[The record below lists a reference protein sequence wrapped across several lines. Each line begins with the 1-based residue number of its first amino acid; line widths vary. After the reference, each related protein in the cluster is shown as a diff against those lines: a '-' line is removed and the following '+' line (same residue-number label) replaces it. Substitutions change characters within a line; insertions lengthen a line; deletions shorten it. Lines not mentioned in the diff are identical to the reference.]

1 MSGPL
6 VHAVGL
12 RKSFGSARRPVPVLD
27 GVDVTLAEGEVVAL
41 LGPNGAGKTTT
52 VRILSTLL
60 LPDGGT
66 ATVAGHDVVHDA
78 ARVREVISLT
88 GQYAAVDE
96 KQTGRE
102 NLAMMGRLAHL
113 PRRAVRGRVDDLL
126 DAFDLAAAADRRVV
140 TYSGGMRRRLDLAA
154 GLLARPRVMF
164 LDEPTTG
171 LDPRSRQTMWEVVR
185 QVVADGTS
193 LFLTTQYLE
202 EADQLADRVALIDD
216 GRVVAEGAP
225 SELKRRV
232 GDAAVELT
240 FATPEDAA
248 VVGSAGVGPEV
259 LGLAAPSP
267 AASGRPFASAASTPF
282 ASSAPTPA
290 RPVAAAVAT
299 LRVPTDGSVA
309 HVRDVLDAVAAT
321 GVEPE
326 RWEVRE
332 PTLDDVFLTLTGHAA
347 RTRDRSADG
356 GGSPGGESSD
366 QSHAEEAAA

>member
-1 MSGPL
+1 MSPPL
-6 VHAVGL
+6 VQATGL
-12 RKSFGSARRPVPVLD
+12 RKSYGTPRKPVRVLD
-27 GVDVTLAEGEVVAL
+27 GVDVTLAEGEVLAL

-60 LPDGGT
+60 RPDGGT
-66 ATVAGHDVVHDA
+66 ATVAGHDVVRDA

-96 KQTGRE
+96 KQSGRE
-102 NLAMMGRLAHL
+102 NLAMMGHLAHL
-113 PRRAVRGRVDDLL
+113 PRRAVRGRVDELL
-126 DAFDLAAAADRRVV
+126 HAFDLVDAADRRVA

-154 GLLARPRVMF
+154 GLLTRPRLMF

-185 QVVADGTS
+185 RVVADGTS

-225 SELKRRV
+225 AELKRRV

-240 FATPEDAA
+240 FESAEDVARVRLVGATSDGS
-248 VVGSAGVGPEV
+248 VV
-259 LGLAAPSP
+259 
-267 AASGRPFASAASTPF
+267 
-282 ASSAPTPA
+282 
-290 RPVAAAVAT
+290 
-299 LRVPTDGSVA
+299 RVPTDGSVG
-309 HVRDVLDAVAAT
+309 HVRDVLAAVAAT
-321 GVEPE
+321 GAEPE
-326 RWEVRE
+326 SWEVRE

-347 RTRDRSADG
+347 RTND
-356 GGSPGGESSD
+356 
-366 QSHAEEAAA
+366 EEAAA

>member
-1 MSGPL
+1 MSPPL
-6 VHAVGL
+6 VQATGL
-12 RKSFGSARRPVPVLD
+12 RKAFGSARRPVPVLD
-27 GVDVTLAEGEVVAL
+27 GVDVTLAEGEVLAL

-52 VRILSTLL
+52 VRILTTLL
-60 LPDGGT
+60 RPDAGT
-66 ATVAGHDVVHDA
+66 ATVAGHDVVRDA

-126 DAFDLAAAADRRVV
+126 DAFDLADAADRRVG

-202 EADQLADRVALIDD
+202 EADQLADRVALVDD

-225 SELKRRV
+225 SGLKRRV

-240 FATPEDAA
+240 FAAADDARRA
-248 VVGSAGVGPEV
+248 AGALDLPVTGEP
-259 LGLAAPSP
+259 GAAGEARRPDGASGEGP
-267 AASGRPFASAASTPF
+267 AAGRA
-282 ASSAPTPA
+282 
-290 RPVAAAVAT
+290 

-309 HVRDVLDAVAAT
+309 HVRDVLAAVVAT

-332 PTLDDVFLTLTGHAA
+332 PTLDDVFLALTGHTA
-347 RTRDRSADG
+347 RTRAPAGDPAPAEGRAADRPA
-356 GGSPGGESSD
+356 P
-366 QSHAEEAAA
+366 EEVAA